1 MDTQQYKVKAGRKV
15 DLEDWSTREDKGTEP
30 GQIEQQ
36 LKDTIEE
43 LKKWYVRLHAEEEKG
58 IVVALQAMDAAGKD
72 EAITYLFSNLTA
84 QGLKVTTLGK
94 PTEEEL
100 KHDYLWRL
108 HKALPERGQ
117 IGILNRSHYEEVIA
131 TRVHNL
137 LEEEPLPNQLIDGE
151 VWNRRYRQ
159 INDFE
164 RYMFE
169 NGFPFVKF
177 FFNISK
183 EEQTE
188 RLLERMK
195 NPEKNWEF
203 SFSDVEEREHWAYY
217 QDIFEDMLTNT
228 STEHAP
234 WYILPADDEMYSRL
248 IIAQVMVEMLEEI
261 NPELPEISGEQK
273 DKLKHYIDK
282 LEKEAK

>member
-15 DLEDWSTREDKGTEP
+15 DLKDWPTREDKGTEP

-43 LKKWYVRLHAEEEKG
+43 LKKWHVRLHAEEEKG

-203 SFSDVEEREHWAYY
+203 SFSDVEEREHWADY

>member
-1 MDTQQYKVKAGRKV
+1 MDTLRYKVELGKKV
-15 DLEDWSTREDKGTEP
+15 DLADWPTH
-30 GQIEQQ
+30 EQNGMELDQVNEQ

-43 LKKWYVRLHAEEEKG
+43 LKKWHTRLHAEEEKG
-58 IVVALQAMDAAGKD
+58 IVVVLQAMDAAGKD
-72 EAITYLFSNLTA
+72 EAITYLFSHLTA
-84 QGLKVTTLGK
+84 QGLRVTTLGK

-108 HKALPERGQ
+108 NKALPERGQ

-131 TRVHNL
+131 PRVHNL
-137 LEEEPLPNQLIDGE
+137 LEEEPLPDQLIDGE

-164 RYMFE
+164 RYMCE

-183 EEQTE
+183 EEQTT

-195 NPEKNWEF
+195 NPEMNWEF
-203 SFSDVEEREHWAYY
+203 SFSDVEEREHWEEY
-217 QDIFEDMLTNT
+217 QDIFGDMLTHT
-228 STEHAP
+228 STDHAP

-248 IIAQVMVEMLEEI
+248 IIARVMVEMLKDI
-261 NPELPEISGEQK
+261 NPELPEISGGQK
-273 DKLKHYIDK
+273 EKLQYYIDK
-282 LEKEAK
+282 LEQEAK

>member
-1 MDTQQYKVKAGRKV
+1 MDTQRYKVKAGEKV
-15 DLEDWSTREDKGTEP
+15 DLSDWPTQEDNRMEP

-36 LKDTIEE
+36 LKETIEE
-43 LKKWYVRLHAEEEKG
+43 LKTWHIRLHAEEEKG

-108 HKALPERGQ
+108 HDALPERGQ

-131 TRVHNL
+131 PRVHDL
-137 LEEEPLPNQLIDGE
+137 LEEEPLPDQLIDGE

-159 INDFE
+159 INEFE
-164 RYMFE
+164 RYMVE

-177 FFNISK
+177 FFNLSK
-183 EEQTE
+183 EVQTS

-203 SFSDVEEREHWAYY
+203 SFSDVEEREHWEDY
-217 QDIFEDMLTNT
+217 QEIFGDMLTHT
-228 STEHAP
+228 STDYAP

-248 IIAQVMVEMLEEI
+248 IIARVMVEMLEEI
-261 NPELPEISGEQK
+261 NPELPEISGEQRG
-273 DKLKHYIDK
+273 KLDHYIDK

>member
-1 MDTQQYKVKAGRKV
+1 MDTQQYKVKDGRHV
-15 DLEDWSTREDKGTEP
+15 DLADWATHENKGSESDH
-30 GQIEQQ
+30 IEQQ
-36 LKDTIEE
+36 LKGTIEE
-43 LKKWYVRLHAEEEKG
+43 LKKWHARLHAEEEKG

-159 INDFE
+159 INEFE

-183 EEQTE
+183 EEQTT

-203 SFSDVEEREHWAYY
+203 SFSDVEEREHWEDY
-217 QDIFEDMLTNT
+217 QDIFGDMLTHT
-228 STEHAP
+228 STDHAP

-248 IIAQVMVEMLEEI
+248 IIARVMVEMLEEI
-261 NPELPEISGEQK
+261 NPELPEISGKQK

-282 LEKEAK
+282 LEKETE

>member
-1 MDTQQYKVKAGRKV
+1 MNTQQYKVEAGRRV
-15 DLEDWSTREDKGTEP
+15 DLADWPTHENKDAEADHIKK
-30 GQIEQQ
+30 Q
-36 LKDTIEE
+36 LKKTIEE
-43 LKKWYVRLHAEEEKG
+43 LKKWHIGLHAEEEKG

-84 QGLKVTTLGK
+84 QGLRVTTLGK

-137 LEEEPLPNQLIDGE
+137 LDDEPLPDQLIDGE
-151 VWNRRYRQ
+151 VWKRRYRQ
-159 INDFE
+159 INEFE

-183 EEQTE
+183 EEQTT

-203 SFSDVEEREHWAYY
+203 SFSDVEEREHWKDY
-217 QDIFEDMLTNT
+217 QDIFGDMLTHT
-228 STEHAP
+228 STDHAP

-248 IIAQVMVEMLEEI
+248 IIARVMVEMLEEI

-282 LEKEAK
+282 LEQEAK

>member
-1 MDTQQYKVKAGRKV
+1 MDTLRYKVELGKKV
-15 DLEDWSTREDKGTEP
+15 DLADWPTH
-30 GQIEQQ
+30 EQNGMELDQVNEQ
-36 LKDTIEE
+36 LKYTIEE
-43 LKKWYVRLHAEEEKG
+43 LKKWHTRLHAEEEKG
-58 IVVALQAMDAAGKD
+58 IVVVLQAMDAAGKD
-72 EAITYLFSNLTA
+72 EAITYLFSHLTA
-84 QGLKVTTLGK
+84 QGLRVTTLGK

-108 HKALPERGQ
+108 NKALPERGQ

-131 TRVHNL
+131 PRVHNL
-137 LEEEPLPNQLIDGE
+137 LEEEPLPDQLIDGE

-164 RYMFE
+164 RYMCE

-183 EEQTE
+183 EEQTT

-195 NPEKNWEF
+195 NPEMNWEF
-203 SFSDVEEREHWAYY
+203 SFSDVEEREHWEEY
-217 QDIFEDMLTNT
+217 QDIFGDMLTHT
-228 STEHAP
+228 STDHAP

-248 IIAQVMVEMLEEI
+248 IIACVMVEMLKDI
-261 NPELPEISGEQK
+261 NPELPEISGGQK
-273 DKLKHYIDK
+273 EKLQYYIDK
-282 LEKEAK
+282 LEQEAK

>member
-1 MDTQQYKVKAGRKV
+1 MDIQQYKVEAGRKV
-15 DLEDWSTREDKGTEP
+15 DLADWPTREAEK
-30 GQIEQQ
+30 IESDHIKQQ
-36 LKDTIEE
+36 LKETIEE
-43 LKKWYVRLHAEEEKG
+43 LKKWHIRLHAQEEKG

-84 QGLKVTTLGK
+84 QGLRVTTLGK

-137 LEEEPLPNQLIDGE
+137 LDDEPLPDHLIDGE

-164 RYMFE
+164 RYMCE

-183 EEQTE
+183 DEQTK

-203 SFSDVEEREHWAYY
+203 SFSDVEEREHWEDY
-217 QDIFEDMLTNT
+217 QDIFGEMLTHT
-228 STEHAP
+228 STDHAP

-248 IIAQVMVEMLEEI
+248 IIARVMVEMLEEI
-261 NPELPEISGEQK
+261 NPKLPEISGEQR
-273 DKLKHYIDK
+273 DKLKHYISK
-282 LEKEAK
+282 LEKEAE

>member
-1 MDTQQYKVKAGRKV
+1 MDTQRYKVEAGKKV
-15 DLEDWSTREDKGTEP
+15 DLADWPTHEHDGMESDQVQE
-30 GQIEQQ
+30 Q
-36 LKDTIEE
+36 LKETIEE
-43 LKKWYVRLHAEEEKG
+43 LKTWHLRLHAEEEKG

-84 QGLKVTTLGK
+84 QGLRVTTLGK

-108 HKALPERGQ
+108 NKALPERGQ

-131 TRVHNL
+131 PRVHNL
-137 LEEEPLPNQLIDGE
+137 LEEEPLPDHLIDGE
-151 VWNRRYRQ
+151 VWHRRYRQ

-164 RYMFE
+164 RYMCE

-183 EEQTE
+183 EEQTA

-203 SFSDVEEREHWAYY
+203 SFSDVEEREHWEDY
-217 QDIFEDMLTNT
+217 QDIFGDMLTNT

-248 IIAQVMVEMLEEI
+248 IIARVMVEILEDI
-261 NPELPEISGEQK
+261 NPKLPKISGEQK
-273 DKLKHYIDK
+273 DKLQYYIDK
-282 LEKEAK
+282 LEKEAE

>member
-1 MDTQQYKVKAGRKV
+1 MDTQRYKVKAGQKV
-15 DLEDWSTREDKGTEP
+15 DLADWPTQEDKRMESGK
-30 GQIEQQ
+30 IEQQ
-36 LKDTIEE
+36 LKETIEE
-43 LKKWYVRLHAEEEKG
+43 MKKWHVRLHAEEEKG

-108 HKALPERGQ
+108 HDALPERGQ

-131 TRVHNL
+131 PRVHDL
-137 LEEEPLPNQLIDGE
+137 LEEEPLPDQLIDGE

-159 INDFE
+159 INEFE
-164 RYMFE
+164 RYMTE

-183 EEQTE
+183 EVQTT

-203 SFSDVEEREHWAYY
+203 SFSDVEEREHWGDY
-217 QDIFEDMLTNT
+217 QEIFGDMLSNT
-228 STEHAP
+228 STDYAP

-248 IIAQVMVEMLEEI
+248 IIARVMVEMLAEI
-261 NPELPEISGEQK
+261 NPELPKISGEQRE
-273 DKLKHYIDK
+273 KLDHYIDK
-282 LEKEAK
+282 LEKEAE

>member
-43 LKKWYVRLHAEEEKG
+43 LKKWHVRLHAEEEKG

>member
-1 MDTQQYKVKAGRKV
+1 MDTQKYKVEVGQKV
-15 DLEDWSTREDKGTEP
+15 DLTEWPTRAEQGT
-30 GQIEQQ
+30 QVQYIEQQ
-36 LKDTIEE
+36 LQETIEQ
-43 LKKWYVRLHAEEEKG
+43 LKKWHIRLHAEEEKG
-58 IVVALQAMDAAGKD
+58 VVVALQAMDAAGKD

-84 QGLKVTTLGK
+84 QGLKTTTLGK

-108 HKALPERGQ
+108 HGALPERGQ

-131 TRVHNL
+131 PRVHNL
-137 LEEEPLPNQLIDGE
+137 LEEEPLPDHLIDGE

-159 INDFE
+159 INEFE
-164 RYMFE
+164 RYMSE

-183 EEQTE
+183 EEQTT

-203 SFSDVEEREHWAYY
+203 SFSDVEEREHWEDY
-217 QDIFEDMLTNT
+217 QGIFEDMLTHT
-228 STEHAP
+228 STDHAP
-234 WYILPADDEMYSRL
+234 WYILPADDEMYSRFV
-248 IIAQVMVEMLEEI
+248 IARVMVEMLEEI

-273 DKLKHYIDK
+273 DKLKHYIDQ
-282 LEKEAK
+282 LEKEAE

>member
-43 LKKWYVRLHAEEEKG
+43 LKKWHVRLHAEEEKG

-84 QGLKVTTLGK
+84 QGLKVTTLEK

-203 SFSDVEEREHWAYY
+203 SFSDVEEREHWADY